1 MYMYIVTYIHK
12 YLHKKM
18 MASNCAIHTYT
29 YQPPQDH
36 DLKLAT
42 SSSLAPS
49 LSCAAIC
56 AQRARKSRD
65 LSRNG
70 NRGTDTPKLTL
81 SFEMLQN
88 PAESHAHKRHGEKPY
103 TYIYCTYSY
112 LSKAWWFQNSASAW
126 WLGTIS
132 SAALRHKSRN
142 WQTPVPAKCIEL
154 HKQKHVR
161 KNTSLSL

>member
-1 MYMYIVTYIHK
+1 
-12 YLHKKM
+12 M

-49 LSCAAIC
+49 LSCAAIR

-65 LSRNG
+65 LSRN
-70 NRGTDTPKLTL
+70 TPKLTL

-88 PAESHAHKRHGEKPY
+88 PAESHAHKRPGEKPY
-103 TYIYCTYSY
+103 TYIYAVHIATYQ
-112 LSKAWWFQNSASAW
+112 K
-126 WLGTIS
+126 LGDFRI
-132 SAALRHKSRN
+132 
-142 WQTPVPAKCIEL
+142 
-154 HKQKHVR
+154 
-161 KNTSLSL
+161 

>member
-1 MYMYIVTYIHK
+1 
-12 YLHKKM
+12 M
-18 MASNCAIHTYT
+18 MASNCTLHTYT

-49 LSCAAIC
+49 LSCAAIR

-70 NRGTDTPKLTL
+70 NRGTDAPKLTL
-81 SFEMLQN
+81 SFDMLQN

-103 TYIYCTYSY
+103 TCIYLYIYICIYIYILYIWLLIKSLVISEFSQRLVAGDNFLCSPETQIQK
-112 LSKAWWFQNSASAW
+112 LADASASEM
-126 WLGTIS
+126 
-132 SAALRHKSRN
+132 
-142 WQTPVPAKCIEL
+142 P
-154 HKQKHVR
+154 
-161 KNTSLSL
+161 